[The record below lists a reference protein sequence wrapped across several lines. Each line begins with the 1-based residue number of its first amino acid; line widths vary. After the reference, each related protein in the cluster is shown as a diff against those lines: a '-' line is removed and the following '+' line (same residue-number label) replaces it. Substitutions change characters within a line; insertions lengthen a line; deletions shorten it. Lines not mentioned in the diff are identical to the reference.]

1 MLLIAFIAS
10 QAFTGSPIV
19 CKRTI
24 DLEPYSSPVPNLK
37 VPTVEQSI
45 TLLEKRP
52 DNYPKRDL
60 ETARKRKRSKF
71 LNRQWI
77 DPETRKKHQK
87 QGKTPQ
93 ILDISDDDDLLDTQY
108 AAFLTNTGDNI
119 S

>member
-1 MLLIAFIAS
+1 MLLIALVAS

-24 DLEPYSSPVPNLK
+24 DLEPYRSPVPNLK

-52 DNYPKRDL
+52 DNYPERDL

-77 DPETRKKHQK
+77 DPETRKKRK
-87 QGKTPQ
+87 RRKMPQ
-93 ILDISDDDDLLDTQY
+93 LRDISDDDDLLDTQY